1 MKTKR
6 GQVTLFIIMALILIG
21 IISSYFFF
29 RKITKPSLI
38 ESAEENPEAYMQLCV
53 EDELK
58 DIINLI
64 TLQGG
69 FYDPKDYV
77 LVDDNEKATYLC
89 KNTMNFKPCINQ
101 HPMLI
106 SEVENEIKEQAT
118 PIINKCFSELKKDFE
133 EKGMGVELSP
143 ESSEK
148 INVDIAIDKIL
159 INVQR
164 KISINKKEEIN
175 RFDEIN
181 LKLKSSLYDLIHV
194 SARIVNNEA
203 KFCYFEKNGYMNM
216 HPEYLILLNTL
227 SDTTKI
233 YTISKVDNSEKMH
246 IAVRGCVIT

>member
-133 EKGMGVELSP
+133 EKGMGVELGNDMSVQVKLSP
-143 ESSEK
+143 GL
-148 INVDIAIDKIL
+148 VL
-159 INVQR
+159 IETKKDLR
-164 KISINKKEEIN
+164 ISKKEGTFNYNQMNI
-175 RFDEIN
+175 RIKDSI
-181 LKLKSSLYDLIHV
+181 YDLISIAAKIAH
-194 SARIVNNEA
+194 NEA
-203 KFCYFEKNGYMNM
+203 KFCYFEFLGYMLMN
-216 HPEYLILLNTL
+216 PEYEIRFREL
-227 SDTTKI
+227 SDSTKI
-233 YTISKVDNSEKMH
+233 YTITDTRNNEKMH
-246 IAVRGCVIT
+246 IAIRGCALHK